1 MISNFQRSSSGTGAG
16 SNNNSHQNSVKK
28 RAQVTVFVP
37 AVIPRTGIEQAF
49 LKDRPKF
56 KQAQQREFEPI
67 NQLNVRWT
75 FTNTV

>member
-1 MISNFQRSSSGTGAG
+1 M
-16 SNNNSHQNSVKK
+16 
-28 RAQVTVFVP
+28 FVP

-67 NQLNVRWT
+67 NQLNVRWI
-75 FTNTV
+75 FH

>member
-1 MISNFQRSSSGTGAG
+1 MIGNYQRSSSGTGAG
-16 SNNNSHQNSVKK
+16 SIHNSHQNSVKK
-28 RAQVTVFVP
+28 RAQLTMFVP

-67 NQLNVRWT
+67 N
-75 FTNTV
+75 